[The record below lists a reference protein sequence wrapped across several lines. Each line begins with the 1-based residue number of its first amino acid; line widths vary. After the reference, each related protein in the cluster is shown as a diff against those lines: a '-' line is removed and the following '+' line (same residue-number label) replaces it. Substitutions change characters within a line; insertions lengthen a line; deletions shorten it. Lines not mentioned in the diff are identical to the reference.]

1 MSRLADTATWHVLEG
16 HFTRMIPTPTQWQL
30 LPSTDVI
37 TQEIPQGE
45 VEDLPE
51 FDKAI
56 SRGLAC
62 VMVPH
67 DPSIKAPKWQKAAEQ
82 KLIIDITA

>member
-1 MSRLADTATWHVLEG
+1 MV
-16 HFTRMIPTPTQWQL
+16 PTPTQWQL

-37 TQEIPQGE
+37 KQEIPQGD
-45 VEDLPE
+45 VEDSPE
-51 FDKAI
+51 CDKAI
-56 SRGLAC
+56 PLGLAH

-67 DPSIKAPKWQKAAEQ
+67 DPSINTPKWQKAAEQ